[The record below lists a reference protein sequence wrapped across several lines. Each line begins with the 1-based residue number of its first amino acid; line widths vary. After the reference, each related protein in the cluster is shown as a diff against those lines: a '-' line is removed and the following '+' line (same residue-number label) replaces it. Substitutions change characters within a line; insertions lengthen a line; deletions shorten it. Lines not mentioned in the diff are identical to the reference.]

1 MARALILAGGGD
13 YTDPWHP
20 FAATAERLR
29 EVLEAEG
36 MAAMKVDT
44 VAALSAAIGA
54 AELLVLNAGSGD
66 ETTPHDAALLALVD
80 AHLRAGRPLLAVHAA
95 AGLVPESDAWERL
108 LGGRWVRGVSWHPEL
123 DEARVDLAPHAIPTG
138 LDAVTVVDERYTA
151 LRLTA
156 GPTVF
161 AWHEEGGVRH
171 PLAWTHAVHG
181 ARVVY
186 DALGHDTRSYDS
198 PGRRALLA
206 REVRWLVAH

>member
-1 MARALILAGGGD
+1 MARALIFAGGGD

-29 EVLEAEG
+29 DALDAGG
-36 MAAMKVDT
+36 MAAMSVDT
-44 VAALSAAIGA
+44 VAGLSAAIGD

-66 ETTPHDAALLALVD
+66 EATPHDDALLALVD
-80 AHLRAGRPLLAVHAA
+80 GHLRAGRPLLAVHAA
-95 AGLVPESDAWERL
+95 AGLFPESDAWELL
-108 LGGRWVRGVSWHPEL
+108 LGGRWVRGVSGHPDL
-123 DEARVDLAPHAIPTG
+123 DEARVVLTPHAITAG
-138 LDAVTVVDERYTA
+138 LDAVTAVDERYTA

-161 AWHEEGGVRH
+161 AWHEEGGARH
-171 PLAWTHAVHG
+171 PLAWAHAAHG

-206 REVRWLVAH
+206 HEVRWLIAR